1 MKDIIMLM
9 VGMTVLLVIVLLV
22 VDELGD
28 NDDYT

>member
-1 MKDIIMLM
+1 MKDIIMFM

-22 VDELGD
+22 LDELGD